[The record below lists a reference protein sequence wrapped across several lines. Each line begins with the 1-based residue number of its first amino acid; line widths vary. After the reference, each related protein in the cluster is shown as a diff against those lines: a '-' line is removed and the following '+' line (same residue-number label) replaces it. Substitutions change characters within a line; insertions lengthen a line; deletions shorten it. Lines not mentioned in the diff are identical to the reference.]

1 MPVVAW
7 AACVVAYLV
16 GSIPSAVVVARRH
29 GVDIRAVGDRNPG
42 WWNTQA
48 TLGKRSAVPVFVVD
62 AAKGLV
68 AGGLGHLVAGGRW
81 WVPYV
86 VVGAAMVGHAWPVF
100 ASFRGGRCVL
110 TLVGGFVAIAPIAA
124 LVTLLVCVALWGVT
138 RRFEWFARSGVFG
151 FPVVQ
156 AVFDP
161 LVHVAAT
168 GALMSF
174 VGFRFAQAA
183 LSERRGA
190 GHAGLHHEKPS

>member
-1 MPVVAW
+1 MPVVFV
-7 AACVVAYLV
+7 VVACAYRA
-16 GSIPSAVVVARRH
+16 GSVPSAVVVARRH

-48 TLGKRSAVPVFVVD
+48 TLGKRASAPVFAVD

-110 TLVGGFVAIAPIAA
+110 TFVGGMVAIAP
-124 LVTLLVCVALWGVT
+124 VVALATLVVCLVLWAVS
-138 RRFEWFARSGVFG
+138 RRFEWFARAGVFG
-151 FPVVQ
+151 LPVVQ
-156 AVFDP
+156 AVLEP
-161 LVHVAAT
+161 IEYVAAT
-168 GALMSF
+168 GALMTF
-174 VGFRFAQAA
+174 VGLRFAQAA
-183 LSERRGA
+183 LAARREA
-190 GHAGLHHEKPS
+190 RA